1 MRGIGVADAKIL
13 VIKHGAL
20 GDLVQGFDAYAGLRA
35 GHPDAY
41 IALLTSPP
49 FSGMTKLM
57 PWFDEVITDP
67 RASPLNL
74 VQTGRIR
81 SILRAGWDMV
91 IDLQCSRRTAR
102 YHHFLAVSDC
112 RWFGTAAGA
121 SDPYPD
127 FAGVNNADRMKTGI
141 AMAGGDPAV
150 RADLDWLANA
160 DALPTGYEGATVLIP
175 GCSRAKPQKRW
186 PAAGFSALARREIAA
201 GHKVVISGTSADRD
215 ATDAV
220 LRDVPGC
227 LDLVG
232 KTDIAGLATLLAQ
245 AGAVVGNDTGPVFL
259 AACSGA
265 PTVMVMGSDT
275 DPTMSAPV
283 GPRADWLK
291 KEVIADISAEEVA
304 AVLDRLRD

>member
-1 MRGIGVADAKIL
+1 MPIWQRKTDYAGIGVADAKIL

-49 FSGMTKLM
+49 FSGIATLM

-141 AMAGGDPAV
+141 AMAGVIPRSGQ
-150 RADLDWLANA
+150 
-160 DALPTGYEGATVLIP
+160 TLI
-175 GCSRAKPQKRW
+175 GWQMRTRCRQ
-186 PAAGFSALARREIAA
+186 GM
-201 GHKVVISGTSADRD
+201 KVPLSWFP
-215 ATDAV
+215 
-220 LRDVPGC
+220 DVPG
-227 LDLVG
+227 
-232 KTDIAGLATLLAQ
+232 Q
-245 AGAVVGNDTGPVFL
+245 SRRNDGRLP
-259 AACSGA
+259 
-265 PTVMVMGSDT
+265 GSARWRGGRSPPDT
-275 DPTMSAPV
+275 
-283 GPRADWLK
+283 RW
-291 KEVIADISAEEVA
+291 
-304 AVLDRLRD
+304 